1 MIKEM
6 GRVLET
12 ADDEAVVLV
21 RRSSACEGCSA
32 RGVCHTFGGA
42 GKDARI
48 SVENRIGAHAGDEVE
63 IGIEEGS
70 LVLASF
76 IVYILPI
83 GALFL
88 GAALGGALSEYIGI
102 SKGGASAFMGLLALI
117 LGLVIIR
124 LLDPYLKRKENLR
137 PRIIKVVRGE
147 DS

>member
-6 GRVLET
+6 GRVLEIK
-12 ADDEAVVLV
+12 DDEAVVLV

-32 RGVCHTFGGA
+32 KGVCHTFGGA

-88 GAALGGALSEYIGI
+88 GAVLGGALSEYIGI

-117 LGLVIIR
+117 LGLIIIR
-124 LLDPYLKRKENLR
+124 LLDPYLKRKESLK
-137 PRIIKVVRGE
+137 PKILKVIRGD